1 MIGELKRPDI
11 VAFSQAAVAGL
22 AALAGSNG
30 KVGAIGFCWGGGQ
43 VNALAVS
50 GDANF
55 KAGAAVP
62 WRS

>member
-55 KAGAAVP
+55 KAGADVP